1 MKSRNI
7 RRREFTAA
15 LGAAALA
22 PGCAMRIQGD
32 TTEMELVAQPARALL
47 RSAQQPQVAV
57 WSYGGT
63 VPGPEIRVLQ
73 GSRLRVH
80 LLNKLT
86 DETTVHWHG
95 LRVPNAMDGV
105 PHLTQP
111 PVKPGE
117 RFTYEF
123 SLPDAGTYWYHS
135 HHRSAEQVERGLY
148 GVFIVQ
154 EPDPIRVDRELTWV
168 LDDWRLTRE
177 GQISETFGH
186 PHDMSHEGRI
196 GNVVTVNGK
205 APQTLSVRRG
215 ERLRIRL
222 INAANARIF
231 GLKFD
236 GHQPQVIAL
245 DGQPVKPHE
254 PAGGQ
259 IVLAPGMRADLVLDA
274 MGEPGKRYAIGDVFY
289 PRAAYDLLEMDYSP
303 STLRDR
309 PLANRIEL
317 PANPLPQPDLA
328 SAQTHEIRFQG
339 GMMGQLHAATLNG
352 QTMNMMSLM
361 RAGKAWAVNG
371 VVSAG
376 HTMHAG
382 HSEHAALTLRR
393 GRTYIFAFVNETRW
407 HHPIHL
413 HGHSFNVIRRNGQPT
428 RHQEWRDTVLMA
440 PDERVDVAFVADNPG
455 DWMMHCHILEH
466 QDGGMM
472 SVFRVA

>member
-1 MKSRNI
+1 MQPQAR
-7 RRREFTAA
+7 
-15 LGAAALA
+15 
-22 PGCAMRIQGD
+22 
-32 TTEMELVAQPARALL
+32 AQP
-47 RSAQQPQVAV
+47 RSAQHPEVAV
-57 WSYGGT
+57 WTYGGT
-63 VPGPEIRVLQ
+63 VPGPEIRVIQ
-73 GSRLRVH
+73 GARLRLH
-80 LLNKLT
+80 LLNQLT

-105 PHLTQP
+105 PHLTQHP
-111 PVKPGE
+111 IKPGQ

-135 HHRSAEQVERGLY
+135 HHRSAEQVDRGLH
-148 GVFIVQ
+148 GAFIVQ

-177 GQISETFGH
+177 GQISETFGQA
-186 PHDMSHEGRI
+186 HDMSHQGRI
-196 GNVVTVNGK
+196 GNVVTINGK
-205 APQTLSVRRG
+205 APQSLAVLRG
-215 ERLRIRL
+215 ERLRLRL

-236 GHQPQVIAL
+236 GHRPVVIAL
-245 DGQPVKPHE
+245 DGQPVAPHE

-274 MGEPGKRYAIGDVFY
+274 MGEPGKRYSVGDVFY
-289 PRAAYDLLEMDYSP
+289 PRAAYDLLDIAYAP
-303 STLRDR
+303 SALREQ
-309 PLANRIEL
+309 PLATPIEL
-317 PANPLPQPDLA
+317 APNPLAQPDLA
-328 SAQTHEIRFQG
+328 AAQTHEIRFQG
-339 GMMGQLHAATLNG
+339 GMMGQLHSATLNG

-376 HTMHAG
+376 HPMNAG
-382 HSEHAALTLRR
+382 HAAHSGLTLRR
-393 GRTYIFAFVNETRW
+393 GRSYIFAFANETRW

-413 HGHSFNVIRRNGQPT
+413 HGHSFKVIRRNGQPT
-428 RHQEWRDTVLMA
+428 RHQEWLDTVLMA
-440 PDERVDVAFVADNPG
+440 PDERVHVAFVADNPG